1 MDRLIY
7 TALSGAVR
15 TGEAMTAISH
25 NLANLGTT
33 GFRADYTSARS
44 VTVPGAGLP
53 TRIMALAETSG
64 VDLGPGAV
72 VTTGRDLDVAV
83 RGEALI
89 AVQGADGREA
99 YTRRGD
105 FQLTPNGALL
115 TGAGF
120 PVLGNGG
127 PIAIPQSDKIEI
139 GADGTIS
146 IRPVGQVAS
155 TMATVDRL
163 RLVSARPGELR
174 KGEDGLLYT
183 VNETALP
190 MDANAQVLSGALETG
205 NVNAVA
211 ELVEMIALS
220 RTFETQIR
228 LMRENAENDR
238 SSAET
243 MRIG

>member
-1 MDRLIY
+1 
-7 TALSGAVR
+7 
-15 TGEAMTAISH
+15 
-25 NLANLGTT
+25 
-33 GFRADYTSARS
+33 
-44 VTVPGAGLP
+44 VTVPGAGKP
-53 TRIMALAETSG
+53 SRIMALAETSG
-64 VDLGPGAV
+64 VDLGPGAI

-83 RGEALI
+83 HGEALI
-89 AVQGADGREA
+89 AVQSADGREA

-105 FQLTPNGALL
+105 LQLTPNGALL

-127 PIAIPQSDKIEI
+127 PIAIPQADKIEI
-139 GADGTIS
+139 GSDGTIS

-155 TMATVDRL
+155 TMATVDRI
-163 RLVSARPGELR
+163 RLVSAQPGELR

-190 MDANAQVLSGALETG
+190 LDANAQVLSGALETG

-211 ELVEMIALS
+211 GLVEMIALS